1 MKTRKILAA
10 MAAAFLWSATADA
23 AGTPARRCEAGPGL
37 EEELVRQLFEKIGS
51 CPMLSLGI
59 ADARALAEA
68 KPGLAIVNL
77 RVDMRVGTFSA
88 VLAQALD
95 AGGTKVVRQ
104 LRGGLSLPREVPVVT
119 RRIVPGEVIDASDIR
134 MVSVDSRHVPPN
146 AVLDADQLVGLEPRW
161 PIAPLVPV
169 SRAQVRNALAVE
181 RGAGVRA
188 TFRSAGI
195 ELTTQLVAVD
205 AGAIGQTITLR
216 NPSSNKL
223 VRGRVVDSG
232 AVVLE

>member
-1 MKTRKILAA
+1 MKTRSILTAIAA
-10 MAAAFLWSATADA
+10 TLLWSAVAHA
-23 AGTPARRCEAGPGL
+23 NGAPARRCEAGPGL

-51 CPMLSLGI
+51 CPMLALG
-59 ADARALAEA
+59 AGDARALAEA
-68 KPGLAIVNL
+68 RPDLAIINL

-88 VLAQALD
+88 ALAQPQD
-95 AGGTKVVRQ
+95 SGGVKMVRQ
-104 LRGGLSLPREVPVVT
+104 LRGGLALPREVPVVT
-119 RRIVPGEVIDASDIR
+119 RRIVPGEVIDASDVR
-134 MVSVDSRHVPPN
+134 MVAVDSRQVPPN

-169 SRAQVRNALAVE
+169 SRAQVRSTLAVE
-181 RGAGVRA
+181 RGSGVRA
-188 TFRSAGI
+188 TFNRGGI

-205 AGAIGQTITLR
+205 GGAIGQTITLR

-223 VRGRVVDSG
+223 VRGRVTDAG

>member
-1 MKTRKILAA
+1 L
-10 MAAAFLWSATADA
+10 
-23 AGTPARRCEAGPGL
+23 P
-37 EEELVRQLFEKIGS
+37 VS
-51 CPMLSLGI
+51 CGVVP
-59 ADARALAEA
+59 
-68 KPGLAIVNL
+68 
-77 RVDMRVGTFSA
+77 FSPFCW
-88 VLAQALD
+88 
-95 AGGTKVVRQ
+95 RSN
-104 LRGGLSLPREVPVVT
+104 R
-119 RRIVPGEVIDASDIR
+119 
-134 MVSVDSRHVPPN
+134 
-146 AVLDADQLVGLEPRW
+146 
-161 PIAPLVPV
+161 V

>member
-169 SRAQVRNALAVE
+169 L
-181 RGAGVRA
+181 RA

>member
-1 MKTRKILAA
+1 
-10 MAAAFLWSATADA
+10 
-23 AGTPARRCEAGPGL
+23 
-37 EEELVRQLFEKIGS
+37 
-51 CPMLSLGI
+51 
-59 ADARALAEA
+59 
-68 KPGLAIVNL
+68 
-77 RVDMRVGTFSA
+77 
-88 VLAQALD
+88 
-95 AGGTKVVRQ
+95 
-104 LRGGLSLPREVPVVT
+104 
-119 RRIVPGEVIDASDIR
+119 
-134 MVSVDSRHVPPN
+134 VPPN

-161 PIAPLVPV
+161 PLAPLVPV